1 MKDLTG
7 VFAPNQDDLC
17 ETGYRITRFQSF
29 DKMPMLEHDFG
40 NMQVTSVVERQEA
53 RPHAMVRGWPW
64 VFACLVG
71 LTLGGWLYLS
81 LVVADMIQVMDMTE
95 AGPGMGV
102 FNAFNI
108 YQGLP
113 AEARAAIAA
122 LCLPTSVATFGM
134 PSETWAASDLAK
146 VFIMWLMMALAMML
160 PSAFPMLNA
169 YTRRVDKPSGNARN
183 GIETLWA
190 AVGYLTIWAGYAVVA
205 TGAQWLLTLASAVTP
220 MMAPAS
226 MAFAATI
233 LVAAGAYQFTRAKKA
248 CLIRCWYPRFAF
260 ADRTGVVAAYKEGL
274 VQGLACLGCCWAIM
288 TVMFAVGLMN
298 VIWIVVLGVLMAL
311 EKTLPNNWLHVLI
324 GIVFLGWG
332 FALIALMQAGLM
344 H

>member
-1 MKDLTG
+1 
-7 VFAPNQDDLC
+7 
-17 ETGYRITRFQSF
+17 
-29 DKMPMLEHDFG
+29 
-40 NMQVTSVVERQEA
+40 MQVTSVVEHQETQPNA
-53 RPHAMVRGWPW
+53 LARGWPW
-64 VFACLVG
+64 VLACLLG
-71 LTLGGWLYLS
+71 LTLAGWLYLS
-81 LVVADMIQVMDMTE
+81 LMVADMISVMDMTE

-113 AEARAAIAA
+113 PEARAAIAA

-134 PSETWAASDLAK
+134 PAETWAAADVAK
-146 VFIMWLMMALAMML
+146 VFVMWLMMALAMML
-160 PSAFPMLNA
+160 PSAIPMLNA
-169 YTRRVDKPSGNARN
+169 YARRQGKQTSQARN
-183 GIETLWA
+183 GTETLLVA
-190 AVGYLTIWAGYAVVA
+190 AGYLTVWSGYAVIA
-205 TGAQWLLTLASAVTP
+205 TGAQWLLTLTSAVTP

-233 LVAAGAYQFTRAKKA
+233 LMAAGAYQFTRAKKA
-248 CLIRCWYPRFAF
+248 CLVRCWYPRFAF
-260 ADRTGVVAAYKEGL
+260 AERTGVVAAYKEGL

-298 VIWIVVLGVLMAL
+298 VIWIVVLGVLMAV

-324 GIVFLGWG
+324 GIIFLGWG
-332 FALIALMQAGLM
+332 LALIALMQAGLV